1 MDMRLK
7 RCTSTTTTLQ
17 EDVHNRNL
25 DRLTCLPDELLI
37 YIISSLPTK
46 DAAAACTSSKR
57 MINNIFHS
65 LTSLNFDDSPISH
78 CLVTPYA
85 IERFPTFVAFVD
97 SVLLSYHSRYLT
109 SFSLGVGAPV
119 FRGPASTSTSFR
131 LPSLKLLSFR
141 AAMIPD
147 DGLVTRLVSSCPI
160 LEDLTLVATW
170 KHACYI
176 SISSSSL
183 RRLSLEVWNKF
194 EEHHSSDLVAFEV
207 SGQLKLSLLRPLSN
221 VQHLT
226 LIDLFLQVAFGI
238 VYYWDFL
245 IVRLSWKHLY
255 SLRQSLQFI
264 FDILSSIVK
273 CIDPAYNRAKE
284 LRVRDGDSVEFAWEI
299 NPRRLLLRV
308 FRVLVVL
315 RRRAPF
321 VKRNKGMRKSVVRAI
336 GWKKGLGP
344 SKCNSAAVKSGAR
357 KGGGVKASASSGDF
371 MENLM
376 MEYMKLKSRKRKGKL
391 EQSVYKKQKQKVP
404 KLEGHKVLSKGE
416 VLKTHHDNVGKYP
429 NIVCRVESFCDS
441 VKLFDSRR
449 KQLVEQMGF
458 GGLLELDMDNIP
470 RQFFYWLMARVLED
484 GTMVFGEGEVL
495 SLCASQVRAVLGI
508 PMGSKP
514 VPMDIGEDE
523 DKIMLVKSLYDVYGV
538 GPKQETI
545 SLKRVSE
552 VLCPVDSENNPVPLV
567 TESDEEEFMVAFL
580 IVVLG
585 KLLCTTTNSSNLAA
599 SLIPSLT
606 VATQASEYD
615 WCTFTMD
622 WLCDSA
628 HRFQAKFLRDGFR
641 SGSGDI
647 LLDHLHRRPLQ
658 WGVFPRVKV
667 WNSSQIKAA
676 LMEDKISRDEY
687 GKLLALDIAY
697 EEHPLDPRDKECMR
711 RPVTAGT
718 TTLASHNQEKEREKV
733 DDVVAVV
740 LDKVMEKLTPR
751 LETFVE
757 GVVGRAFSSFVT
769 KMTTQHNV
777 GNGTVDF
784 CSTDSHLATGS
795 TGGVIPLN
803 RKPAEKIVPA
813 ACTGDNMEV
822 EDEQRTCKLTVLD
835 KRVLNFVRGWKEL
848 KNENAAGPS
857 IIECDGMN
865 ASQRD
870 CYRVLSPRSRVG
882 NQYVRMASVL
892 YTKTWSEQH
901 TMKRV
906 LLDPSYSHFVCLG
919 QGDFKELGQK
929 YAKFLLSFE
938 LSQIQSVFVPV
949 LDTEEK
955 DAEHWFCL
963 ALDMKGQ
970 RIWMIDSMYDDAYE
984 RHEKNVNKM
993 IEALGEL
1000 IQLSDPTWEE
1010 GTIST
1015 WGRDSFPVTQPDT
1028 CSCGAIMLAAIKHC
1042 VRSFDVAFHM
1052 DKIHTLRHN
1061 LFLSDVNND
1070 LN

>member
-1 MDMRLK
+1 
-7 RCTSTTTTLQ
+7 
-17 EDVHNRNL
+17 
-25 DRLTCLPDELLI
+25 
-37 YIISSLPTK
+37 
-46 DAAAACTSSKR
+46 
-57 MINNIFHS
+57 
-65 LTSLNFDDSPISH
+65 
-78 CLVTPYA
+78 
-85 IERFPTFVAFVD
+85 
-97 SVLLSYHSRYLT
+97 
-109 SFSLGVGAPV
+109 
-119 FRGPASTSTSFR
+119 
-131 LPSLKLLSFR
+131 
-141 AAMIPD
+141 
-147 DGLVTRLVSSCPI
+147 
-160 LEDLTLVATW
+160 
-170 KHACYI
+170 
-176 SISSSSL
+176 
-183 RRLSLEVWNKF
+183 
-194 EEHHSSDLVAFEV
+194 
-207 SGQLKLSLLRPLSN
+207 
-221 VQHLT
+221 
-226 LIDLFLQVAFGI
+226 
-238 VYYWDFL
+238 
-245 IVRLSWKHLY
+245 
-255 SLRQSLQFI
+255 
-264 FDILSSIVK
+264 
-273 CIDPAYNRAKE
+273 
-284 LRVRDGDSVEFAWEI
+284 
-299 NPRRLLLRV
+299 
-308 FRVLVVL
+308 
-315 RRRAPF
+315 
-321 VKRNKGMRKSVVRAI
+321 MRKSVVRAI

-344 SKCNSAAVKSGAR
+344 SKCNSTAVKSGAR
-357 KGGGVKASASSGDF
+357 KGGGVKGGGVKVV
-371 MENLM
+371 N
-376 MEYMKLKSRKRKGKL
+376 KSEVVDRKVKEEREIGTKCVQ
-391 EQSVYKKQKQKVP
+391 EAEQKVP

-416 VLKTHHDNVGKYP
+416 VLKTHHVNVGKYP

-470 RQFFYWLMARVLED
+470 RQFCYWLMARVLED
-484 GTMVFGEGEVL
+484 RTMVFGEGEVL
-495 SLCASQVRAVLGI
+495 PLCASQVRAVLGI

-552 VLCPVDSENNPVPLV
+552 VLCPVDSENNHVPLV

-641 SGSGDI
+641 SGSGGSFLFVMI
-647 LLDHLHRRPLQ
+647 FYLDHLHRRPLQ
-658 WGVFPRVKV
+658 WGVFPRVK
-667 WNSSQIKAA
+667 
-676 LMEDKISRDEY
+676 
-687 GKLLALDIAY
+687 ALDIAY
-697 EEHPLDPRDKECMR
+697 GEEHPLDPRDKEFMR

-718 TTLASHNQEKEREKV
+718 ATLASHNQEKEREKV

-795 TGGVIPLN
+795 TGGVIPPN

-857 IIECDGMN
+857 IIECDGMD

-870 CYRVLSPRSRVG
+870 CYRVLSRGAGLETS
-882 NQYVRMASVL
+882 M
-892 YTKTWSEQH
+892 
-901 TMKRV
+901 
-906 LLDPSYSHFVCLG
+906 LLIRFIW
-919 QGDFKELGQK
+919 QQ
-929 YAKFLLSFE
+929 
-938 LSQIQSVFVPV
+938 VFVPV

-984 RHEKNVNKM
+984 RHEKNVNKL

-1000 IQLSDPTWEE
+1000 FQLSDPTWDE

-1052 DKIHTLRHN
+1052 DKIHTLRQN
-1061 LFLSDVNND
+1061 LFPSDVNND
-1070 LN
+1070 LNQMKPKLEDVLPKERRGSRRGSSHMTN

>member
-1 MDMRLK
+1 
-7 RCTSTTTTLQ
+7 
-17 EDVHNRNL
+17 
-25 DRLTCLPDELLI
+25 
-37 YIISSLPTK
+37 
-46 DAAAACTSSKR
+46 
-57 MINNIFHS
+57 
-65 LTSLNFDDSPISH
+65 
-78 CLVTPYA
+78 
-85 IERFPTFVAFVD
+85 
-97 SVLLSYHSRYLT
+97 
-109 SFSLGVGAPV
+109 
-119 FRGPASTSTSFR
+119 
-131 LPSLKLLSFR
+131 
-141 AAMIPD
+141 
-147 DGLVTRLVSSCPI
+147 
-160 LEDLTLVATW
+160 
-170 KHACYI
+170 
-176 SISSSSL
+176 
-183 RRLSLEVWNKF
+183 
-194 EEHHSSDLVAFEV
+194 
-207 SGQLKLSLLRPLSN
+207 
-221 VQHLT
+221 
-226 LIDLFLQVAFGI
+226 
-238 VYYWDFL
+238 
-245 IVRLSWKHLY
+245 
-255 SLRQSLQFI
+255 
-264 FDILSSIVK
+264 
-273 CIDPAYNRAKE
+273 
-284 LRVRDGDSVEFAWEI
+284 
-299 NPRRLLLRV
+299 
-308 FRVLVVL
+308 
-315 RRRAPF
+315 
-321 VKRNKGMRKSVVRAI
+321 MRKSVVRAI

-344 SKCNSAAVKSGAR
+344 SKCNSAVVKSGAR
-357 KGGGVKASASSGDF
+357 KGGGVKGGGVKAVNKSQVVDRKVKASSGDF

-391 EQSVYKKQKQKVP
+391 EQSVYRKQKQKVP

-470 RQFFYWLMARVLED
+470 RQFCYWLMARVLED

-552 VLCPVDSENNPVPLV
+552 VLCPVDR
-567 TESDEEEFMVAFL
+567 
-580 IVVLG
+580 

-615 WCTFTMD
+615 RCTFTMD

-641 SGSGDI
+641 SGSGGSF
-647 LLDHLHRRPLQ
+647 LF
-658 WGVFPRVKV
+658 VM
-667 WNSSQIKAA
+667 IKAA

-697 EEHPLDPRDKECMR
+697 GEEHPLDPRDKECMR

-718 TTLASHNQEKEREKV
+718 ATLASHNQEKEREKV

-740 LDKVMEKLTPR
+740 LDKVMEKLTP
-751 LETFVE
+751 
-757 GVVGRAFSSFVT
+757 
-769 KMTTQHNV
+769 
-777 GNGTVDF
+777 
-784 CSTDSHLATGS
+784 SHLATGS
-795 TGGVIPLN
+795 TGGVIPPN

-822 EDEQRTCKLTVLD
+822 EDEQRT
-835 KRVLNFVRGWKEL
+835 
-848 KNENAAGPS
+848 
-857 IIECDGMN
+857 
-865 ASQRD
+865 
-870 CYRVLSPRSRVG
+870 Y
-882 NQYVRMASVL
+882 
-892 YTKTWSEQH
+892 
-901 TMKRV
+901 
-906 LLDPSYSHFVCLG
+906 
-919 QGDFKELGQK
+919 
-929 YAKFLLSFE
+929 
-938 LSQIQSVFVPV
+938 
-949 LDTEEK
+949 
-955 DAEHWFCL
+955 
-963 ALDMKGQ
+963 MKGQ

-984 RHEKNVNKM
+984 RHENNVNKL

-1000 IQLSDPTWEE
+1000 FQLSDPTWEE

-1052 DKIHTLRHN
+1052 DKIHTLRQN

-1070 LN
+1070 LNQMKPKLEDVLPKERRGSRRGGSHMTN

>member
-1 MDMRLK
+1 
-7 RCTSTTTTLQ
+7 
-17 EDVHNRNL
+17 
-25 DRLTCLPDELLI
+25 
-37 YIISSLPTK
+37 
-46 DAAAACTSSKR
+46 
-57 MINNIFHS
+57 
-65 LTSLNFDDSPISH
+65 
-78 CLVTPYA
+78 
-85 IERFPTFVAFVD
+85 
-97 SVLLSYHSRYLT
+97 
-109 SFSLGVGAPV
+109 
-119 FRGPASTSTSFR
+119 
-131 LPSLKLLSFR
+131 
-141 AAMIPD
+141 
-147 DGLVTRLVSSCPI
+147 
-160 LEDLTLVATW
+160 
-170 KHACYI
+170 
-176 SISSSSL
+176 
-183 RRLSLEVWNKF
+183 
-194 EEHHSSDLVAFEV
+194 
-207 SGQLKLSLLRPLSN
+207 
-221 VQHLT
+221 
-226 LIDLFLQVAFGI
+226 
-238 VYYWDFL
+238 
-245 IVRLSWKHLY
+245 
-255 SLRQSLQFI
+255 
-264 FDILSSIVK
+264 
-273 CIDPAYNRAKE
+273 
-284 LRVRDGDSVEFAWEI
+284 
-299 NPRRLLLRV
+299 
-308 FRVLVVL
+308 
-315 RRRAPF
+315 
-321 VKRNKGMRKSVVRAI
+321 MRKSVVRAI

-357 KGGGVKASASSGDF
+357 KGGGVKGGGVKAVNKSQVVDRKVKASSGDF

-391 EQSVYKKQKQKVP
+391 EQSVYRKQKQKVP

-458 GGLLELDMDNIP
+458 GGFLELDMDNIP
-470 RQFFYWLMARVLED
+470 RQFCYWLMARILED

-495 SLCASQVRAVLGI
+495 PLCASQVRAVLGI

-585 KLLCTTTNSSNLAA
+585 KILCTTTNSSNLAA

-641 SGSGDI
+641 SGSGGSFLFVMI
-647 LLDHLHRRPLQ
+647 FYLDHLHRRPLQ
-658 WGVFPRVKV
+658 WGVFPKVKV

-697 EEHPLDPRDKECMR
+697 GEEHPLDPRDKECMR

-718 TTLASHNQEKEREKV
+718 ATLASHNQEKEREKV

-795 TGGVIPLN
+795 TGGVIPPN
-803 RKPAEKIVPA
+803 RKHAEKIVPA

-822 EDEQRTCKLTVLD
+822 EDEQRTCKLTVQD

-848 KNENAAGPS
+848 KNENAVGPS
-857 IIECDGMN
+857 IIECDGMD

-929 YAKFLLSFE
+929 LLIRFIW
-938 LSQIQSVFVPV
+938 QQVFVPV
-949 LDTEEK
+949 LDTKEK

-970 RIWMIDSMYDDAYE
+970 RIWMIDSMHDDAYE
-984 RHEKNVNKM
+984 RHEKNVNKL
-993 IEALGEL
+993 ALGEL
-1000 IQLSDPTWEE
+1000 FQLSGLTWEE

-1028 CSCGAIMLAAIKHC
+1028 CSCGAIMLVAIKHC

-1052 DKIHTLRHN
+1052 DKIHTLRKN

-1070 LN
+1070 LNQMKPKLEDVLPKERRGSRRGEFGTENTVLGSSSVLLN

>member
-1 MDMRLK
+1 MLMAKIR
-7 RCTSTTTTLQ
+7 
-17 EDVHNRNL
+17 
-25 DRLTCLPDELLI
+25 
-37 YIISSLPTK
+37 
-46 DAAAACTSSKR
+46 
-57 MINNIFHS
+57 
-65 LTSLNFDDSPISH
+65 
-78 CLVTPYA
+78 
-85 IERFPTFVAFVD
+85 
-97 SVLLSYHSRYLT
+97 
-109 SFSLGVGAPV
+109 
-119 FRGPASTSTSFR
+119 
-131 LPSLKLLSFR
+131 
-141 AAMIPD
+141 
-147 DGLVTRLVSSCPI
+147 
-160 LEDLTLVATW
+160 
-170 KHACYI
+170 
-176 SISSSSL
+176 
-183 RRLSLEVWNKF
+183 
-194 EEHHSSDLVAFEV
+194 
-207 SGQLKLSLLRPLSN
+207 
-221 VQHLT
+221 VQ
-226 LIDLFLQVAFGI
+226 
-238 VYYWDFL
+238 Y
-245 IVRLSWKHLY
+245 K
-255 SLRQSLQFI
+255 
-264 FDILSSIVK
+264 
-273 CIDPAYNRAKE
+273 
-284 LRVRDGDSVEFAWEI
+284 
-299 NPRRLLLRV
+299 
-308 FRVLVVL
+308 
-315 RRRAPF
+315 
-321 VKRNKGMRKSVVRAI
+321 
-336 GWKKGLGP
+336 GP
-344 SKCNSAAVKSGAR
+344 SKCNFAVVKSGAR
-357 KGGGVKASASSGDF
+357 KGGGVKGGGVKAVNKSQSASSGDF

-391 EQSVYKKQKQKVP
+391 EQSVYRKQKQKVP

-441 VKLFDSRR
+441 VKLFYSRR

-458 GGLLELDMDNIP
+458 GGFLELDMDNIP
-470 RQFFYWLMARVLED
+470 RKFCYWLMARVLED

-495 SLCASQVRAVLGI
+495 PLCASQVRAVLGI

-552 VLCPVDSENNPVPLV
+552 VLFPVDSENNPVPLV

-599 SLIPSLT
+599 YLIPSLT
-606 VATQASEYD
+606 VATQTSEYD

-622 WLCDSA
+622 C
-628 HRFQAKFLRDGFR
+628 FVTLRTVFKQSFCVMGF
-641 SGSGDI
+641 GLDQEI
-647 LLDHLHRRPLQ
+647 FYLDHLHRRPLQ
-658 WGVFPRVKV
+658 WGVLPRVKV
-667 WNSSQIKAA
+667 WNSAQIKAA

-697 EEHPLDPRDKECMR
+697 GEEHPLDPRDEECMR

-718 TTLASHNQEKEREKV
+718 ATLASHNQEKEREKV
-733 DDVVAVV
+733 DDIVAVV

-757 GVVGRAFSSFVT
+757 SVVGRAFSSFVT

-777 GNGTVDF
+777 GNE
-784 CSTDSHLATGS
+784 H
-795 TGGVIPLN
+795 
-803 RKPAEKIVPA
+803 AEKIVPV

-848 KNENAAGPS
+848 KNENAVGPS
-857 IIECDGMN
+857 IIECDGMD

-870 CYRVLSPRSRVG
+870 CYRVLSLRSRVG

-970 RIWMIDSMYDDAYE
+970 LIWMIDSMYDDAYE
-984 RHEKNVNKM
+984 RHEKNVNKL

-1000 IQLSDPTWEE
+1000 FQLSDPTWEE

-1028 CSCGAIMLAAIKHC
+1028 CSCGAIMLVAIKHC

-1052 DKIHTLRHN
+1052 DKIHTLRQN

-1070 LN
+1070 LNQMKPKLEDVLPKERRGSRRGDKVRPAYYPDLSDLDGYLHKGVSEFAKWLCSNSSTDDFIPQEIVPIFDLKPEVDLDNIPLYCLPTEERHIFIGASTAAIHVMEVEGMIRFIHLNVFSCVTEKLKVKYHRVSIKGSNNEINEGAPRYMHSGSTIVIWNARNVHRPSFLETFYEIFDYYAPLVVVVTEARFD

>member
-1 MDMRLK
+1 MIQQTDPLPSFETSRSRLMFEESCRANDSSAPTSLFVAQFDNSATTDTTTPPQQQPLATGRGGGTGGRGPMAVAK
-7 RCTSTTTTLQ
+7 AGALWSSLWSAAACPATTGSPAMGNNSTSMGPAPVSVPQQQAPRPGYAVPPQAPALAAYYATPTPPHGPIPATSTTIR
-17 EDVHNRNL
+17 V
-25 DRLTCLPDELLI
+25 
-37 YIISSLPTK
+37 
-46 DAAAACTSSKR
+46 
-57 MINNIFHS
+57 
-65 LTSLNFDDSPISH
+65 
-78 CLVTPYA
+78 
-85 IERFPTFVAFVD
+85 
-97 SVLLSYHSRYLT
+97 SR
-109 SFSLGVGAPV
+109 VG
-119 FRGPASTSTSFR
+119 
-131 LPSLKLLSFR
+131 
-141 AAMIPD
+141 
-147 DGLVTRLVSSCPI
+147 
-160 LEDLTLVATW
+160 
-170 KHACYI
+170 
-176 SISSSSL
+176 
-183 RRLSLEVWNKF
+183 
-194 EEHHSSDLVAFEV
+194 
-207 SGQLKLSLLRPLSN
+207 
-221 VQHLT
+221 
-226 LIDLFLQVAFGI
+226 
-238 VYYWDFL
+238 
-245 IVRLSWKHLY
+245 
-255 SLRQSLQFI
+255 
-264 FDILSSIVK
+264 
-273 CIDPAYNRAKE
+273 
-284 LRVRDGDSVEFAWEI
+284 
-299 NPRRLLLRV
+299 
-308 FRVLVVL
+308 
-315 RRRAPF
+315 
-321 VKRNKGMRKSVVRAI
+321 
-336 GWKKGLGP
+336 GP

-357 KGGGVKASASSGDF
+357 KGGGVKAVNKSQVVDRKVKASSGDF

-376 MEYMKLKSRKRKGKL
+376 REYMKLKSRKRKGKL
-391 EQSVYKKQKQKVP
+391 EQSVYRKQKQNVP
-404 KLEGHKVLSKGE
+404 KLERHKVLSKGE
-416 VLKTHHDNVGKYP
+416 VLKTHHDNVG
-429 NIVCRVESFCDS
+429 
-441 VKLFDSRR
+441 KLFDSRR

-470 RQFFYWLMARVLED
+470 RQFCYWLMSRVLED

-495 SLCASQVRAVLGI
+495 PLCASQVRAVLGI

-585 KLLCTTTNSSNLAA
+585 KHLCTTTNSSNLVA

-641 SGSGDI
+641 SGSGD
-647 LLDHLHRRPLQ
+647 HLHRRPLQ

-697 EEHPLDPRDKECMR
+697 GEEHPLDPRDKECMR
-711 RPVTAGT
+711 IPVTAGT
-718 TTLASHNQEKEREKV
+718 ATLASHNQEKEREKV

-795 TGGVIPLN
+795 TGGVIPPN
-803 RKPAEKIVPA
+803 RKPVEKIVPA

-857 IIECDGMN
+857 IIECDGMD

-882 NQYVRMASVL
+882 NQYVRMTSVL

-938 LSQIQSVFVPV
+938 LSQIQS
-949 LDTEEK
+949 
-955 DAEHWFCL
+955 
-963 ALDMKGQ
+963 
-970 RIWMIDSMYDDAYE
+970 
-984 RHEKNVNKM
+984 
-993 IEALGEL
+993 IEALAEL
-1000 IQLSDPTWEE
+1000 FQLSDPTWEE

-1042 VRSFDVAFHM
+1042 VRRFDVAFHM
-1052 DKIHTLRHN
+1052 DKIHTLRQN

-1070 LN
+1070 LNQMKPKLEDVLPKERRGSRRGEFGTENTVLGSSSVLLN